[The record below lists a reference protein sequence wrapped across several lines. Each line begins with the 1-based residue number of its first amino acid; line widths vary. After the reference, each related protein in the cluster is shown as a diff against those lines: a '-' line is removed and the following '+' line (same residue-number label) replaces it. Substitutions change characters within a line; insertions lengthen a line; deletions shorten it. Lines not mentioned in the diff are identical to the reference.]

1 MGETRVGQT
10 LQLIQRHKRTTSQW
24 PSESAREEG
33 EAPLSARRARL
44 EIMEAL
50 LKACN
55 SMDQLAKKCKR
66 MVFEYGPLI
75 IVKAEKY
82 LKTTDICTALH
93 VCPASTAVSNNEA
106 SIMEEVPL
114 ISDS

>member
-1 MGETRVGQT
+1 
-10 LQLIQRHKRTTSQW
+10 
-24 PSESAREEG
+24 
-33 EAPLSARRARL
+33 
-44 EIMEAL
+44 
-50 LKACN
+50 
-55 SMDQLAKKCKR
+55 

-82 LKTTDICTALH
+82 LKTTDICTTLH
-93 VCPASTAVSNNEA
+93 VCPASTAISNNEA

>member
-1 MGETRVGQT
+1 MINYFLLSKVFSNGEFL
-10 LQLIQRHKRTTSQW
+10 LQ
-24 PSESAREEG
+24 
-33 EAPLSARRARL
+33 
-44 EIMEAL
+44 
-50 LKACN
+50 
-55 SMDQLAKKCKR
+55 CKR

-82 LKTTDICTALH
+82 LKTTDICTTLH
-93 VCPASTAVSNNEA
+93 VCPASTAISNNEA

>member
-1 MGETRVGQT
+1 
-10 LQLIQRHKRTTSQW
+10 
-24 PSESAREEG
+24 
-33 EAPLSARRARL
+33 
-44 EIMEAL
+44 MEAL